1 MTAIT
6 VSAYSRT
13 APRGAVIAAEVFV
26 WLLEGV
32 RESYVRIARRRA
44 PVAAQGVV
52 RGAFP
57 A

>member
-6 VSAYSRT
+6 ASAYSRT

-26 WLLEGV
+26 WLLEGA
-32 RESYVRIARRRA
+32 REAWVRIVRRPA
-44 PVAAQGVV
+44 PTACDRVMP
-52 RGAFP
+52 GAFP

>member
-13 APRGAVIAAEVFV
+13 APRGAVVAAEVFT
-26 WLLEGV
+26 WLLSGL
-32 RESYVRIARRRA
+32 RAALSRGAQAPADAATARVM
-44 PVAAQGVV
+44 P
-52 RGAFP
+52 GAFP

>member
-26 WLLEGV
+26 LLLQGA
-32 RESYVRIARRRA
+32 REAWVRIARR
-44 PVAAQGVV
+44 PAAAAGRVLP
-52 RGAFP
+52 AFP

>member
-26 WLLEGV
+26 WVLNGL
-32 RESYVRIARRRA
+32 RA
-44 PVAAQGVV
+44 LAALAAGQPADTAVG
-52 RGAFP
+52 RAAAAGFP

>member
-6 VSAYSRT
+6 VSDYRRT
-13 APRGAVIAAEVFV
+13 APRGAVIAAEVFSWV
-26 WLLEGV
+26 LNGLRAV
-32 RESYVRIARRRA
+32 LARASDKPADKA
-44 PVAAQGVV
+44 PAL

>member
-6 VSAYSRT
+6 ASAYSRT

-26 WLLEGV
+26 WLLEGA
-32 RESYVRIARRRA
+32 REAWVRIARRPA
-44 PVAAQGVV
+44 PTAGDRVMP
-52 RGAFP
+52 GAFP

>member
-13 APRGAVIAAEVFV
+13 SPRGAVVAADVFV
-26 WLLEGV
+26 WLLDKLHLTAS
-32 RESYVRIARRRA
+32 RPAQA
-44 PVAAQGVV
+44 PATAADRVMPG
-52 RGAFP
+52 GAFP

>member
-13 APRGAVIAAEVFV
+13 APRGAVVAAEVFV
-26 WLLEGV
+26 WLLDKL
-32 RESYVRIARRRA
+32 RLSAARPA
-44 PVAAQGVV
+44 QTPADAVATRVMP
-52 RGAFP
+52 GAFP

>member
-13 APRGAVIAAEVFV
+13 APRGAVVAAEVFA
-26 WLLEGV
+26 WLLKGLRGV
-32 RESYVRIARRRA
+32 LAQASCGPRGE
-44 PVAAQGVV
+44 VAG
-52 RGAFP
+52 RKLRSAFP

>member
-13 APRGAVIAAEVFV
+13 APRGAVVAAEVFV
-26 WLLEGV
+26 WLLDKLHLSAS
-32 RESYVRIARRRA
+32 RPAQA
-44 PVAAQGVV
+44 PAAADRVMPS
-52 RGAFP
+52 GAFP

>member
-26 WLLEGV
+26 WLLQGV
-32 RESYVRIARRRA
+32 RETYVRMARRSA
-44 PVAAQGVV
+44 PAAADRVV
-52 RGAFP
+52 PGAFP

>member
-13 APRGAVIAAEVFV
+13 APRGAVVAAEVFT
-26 WLLEGV
+26 WLLSGLRAALSRGV
-32 RESYVRIARRRA
+32 QVPADATTARVM
-44 PVAAQGVV
+44 P
-52 RGAFP
+52 GAFP

>member
-6 VSAYSRT
+6 VSDYSRT

-26 WLLEGV
+26 WVLEGL
-32 RESYVRIARRRA
+32 RSAWVRIARRPVPAAANRA
-44 PVAAQGVV
+44 IS
-52 RGAFP
+52 GAFP